1 MVDRTPTSSA
11 ILPARPRPSE
21 WLKPTDVPRP
31 ARWHR
36 RLLLIGA
43 PEAGLV
49 AAPAKTALLRPALD
63 SCSGCGE
70 ATIVV
75 ISGAGLHPLDRADTA
90 LPLGG
95 PAELEVIAPDTAPQ
109 ARFRALLGYPGF
121 EYIIVDSG
129 IETGR

>member
-1 MVDRTPTSSA
+1 MLRRPPRSTRTDPLFPDTTLFRSNRDDLFDTARRALMVDRTPTSSA

-75 ISGAGLHPLDRADTA
+75 ISDRKSTR
-90 LPLGG
+90 LN
-95 PAELEVIAPDTAPQ
+95 
-109 ARFRALLGYPGF
+109 
-121 EYIIVDSG
+121 SSH
-129 IETGR
+129 

>member
-49 AAPAKTALLRPALD
+49 AAPGKTALLRPALD

-75 ISGAGLHPLDRADTA
+75 ISGVGCHPDRKSTRLTPVTNAHNVCRILH
-90 LPLGG
+90 
-95 PAELEVIAPDTAPQ
+95 EKIKH
-109 ARFRALLGYPGF
+109 
-121 EYIIVDSG
+121 IIGMTVRYNT
-129 IETGR
+129 IKTNNNNTRI